1 MNLFIINAMDRST
14 PMTSTYKAV
23 SFFVLS
29 DLVRVGILV
38 AFPAITLFL
47 IP

>member
-1 MNLFIINAMDRST
+1 M
-14 PMTSTYKAV
+14 
-23 SFFVLS
+23 FFVAS

-38 AFPAITLFL
+38 AFPVITLFL